1 MDRSVADES
10 SRVCYV
16 MSGFAAHGDIAE
28 SPESVLLMRI
38 AIGISMELPVF
49 AYILQLLYHLDLHN
63 AFSYS

>member
-1 MDRSVADES
+1 
-10 SRVCYV
+10 